1 MVSKLRDGRRR
12 RRSSAFPSSPLPAF
26 FLSFLLLRERVTS
39 CLLVVFRALT
49 LTLTTGAAAAV
60 AHMWLAVQAAC
71 SR

>member
-1 MVSKLRDGRRR
+1 VVSKLRDGRRR

-26 FLSFLLLRERVTS
+26 FLSFFLALLRERVTS

-60 AHMWLAVQAAC
+60 AHMWLAVQAA
-71 SR
+71 